1 MVDFDSAVGRSG
13 LVEGARAAQR
23 FYIRQLSVHQSE
35 RIPAGSFLALS
46 NHPGITDTL
55 SLFCALARPDLK
67 IIALQ
72 RPFLEALPYVAK
84 QLFYVDDDPAKRLG
98 VVRRVS
104 SHLRAGGAAL
114 TFPAGKIEPDPNV
127 SAGAIESLSGWT
139 DSAGVF
145 IRLAPDTPILPVL
158 VRGVVWSAAAKHPLL
173 RIKSAGE
180 ERERLAA
187 ALQLL
192 VQVLLSIKPV
202 HVRVQIGNPVNSR
215 ELGTTNIH
223 NLHEAVIHQMSRL
236 INNPPDEPGQFLL

>member
-1 MVDFDSAVGRSG
+1 MVEFDAAVGLSG

-23 FYIRQLSVHQSE
+23 FYAKQLSVHQSE

-46 NHPGITDTL
+46 NHPGMTDTL

-72 RPFLEALPYVAK
+72 RPFLEALPNVAK

-98 VVRRVS
+98 LVRRVS
-104 SHLRAGGAAL
+104 SHLRSGGAAL
-114 TFPAGKIEPDPNV
+114 TFPAGRIEPDPDV
-127 SAGAIESLSGWT
+127 STGAVESLAGWT

-145 IRLAPDTPILPVL
+145 IRLAPDTPILPIL
-158 VRGVVWSAAAKHPLL
+158 VRGVVWSAASKHPLS
-173 RIKSAGE
+173 RIKPAGE

-192 VQVLLSIKPV
+192 MQVLLSIKPV
-202 HVRVQIGNPVNSR
+202 HVRVQIGNPVSSK
-215 ELGTTNIH
+215 ELGTTNIQD
-223 NLHEAVIHQMSRL
+223 LHKAVIEEMSCL
-236 INNPPDEPGQFLL
+236 INDPPKEPGRVLL

>member
-1 MVDFDSAVGRSG
+1 
-13 LVEGARAAQR
+13 
-23 FYIRQLSVHQSE
+23 
-35 RIPAGSFLALS
+35 
-46 NHPGITDTL
+46 
-55 SLFCALARPDLK
+55 
-67 IIALQ
+67 
-72 RPFLEALPYVAK
+72 
-84 QLFYVDDDPAKRLG
+84 
-98 VVRRVS
+98 
-104 SHLRAGGAAL
+104 
-114 TFPAGKIEPDPNV
+114 
-127 SAGAIESLSGWT
+127 
-139 DSAGVF
+139 
-145 IRLAPDTPILPVL
+145 
-158 VRGVVWSAAAKHPLL
+158 VWSAAAKHPLL